1 MKIVSGAALAGFVAF
16 GVLALGGCSS
26 PGANSSST
34 GNTASRDVTVP
45 EPDAAMNPANA
56 KQLRIA
62 VIPKGLSHAFWQSVK
77 RGAEDAGRE
86 MNAQIIW
93 NGPQSEGQ
101 GVTQQVSIVEDQVTK
116 KVDGIVLAPI
126 DQTALVQAIDKAAGQ
141 KIPVAI
147 IDSDAKTKNRIS
159 FVATDNYKGGVL
171 AAQRMIEIIG
181 GKGKVGMVPVQANSQ
196 STEDRER
203 GFTDTVK
210 KAPGIKLVR
219 SQYGQSDR
227 TVSMNAAQDML
238 TANPD
243 IVAIFGPNESS
254 AVGSLSAVRNRNL
267 IGKLKIV
274 GFDSAPVLVQALKSG
289 DIDSL
294 VVQNPYKMGYEGVK
308 AIVNKANGQSV
319 QPRVDTGVVLVSKA
333 NMNTP
338 DNQKLLQ

>member
-1 MKIVSGAALAGFVAF
+1 MKIVSRAVLAGFVAF
-16 GVLALGGCSS
+16 GAVTLGGCGSS
-26 PGANSSST
+26 GGNNTSAGNS
-34 GNTASRDVTVP
+34 ASRDITVP
-45 EPDAAMNPANA
+45 EPDAASNPDNS
-56 KQLRIA
+56 KPLRIA

-77 RGAEDAGRE
+77 RGAEDAGQK
-86 MNAQIIW
+86 MNAQVIW

-141 KIPVAI
+141 KIPVAL

-171 AAQRMIEIIG
+171 AAQRMIEITG

-196 STEDRER
+196 STEDREK
-203 GFTDTVK
+203 GFADTLK
-210 KAPGIKLVR
+210 KAAGLKLVR

-243 IVAIFGPNESS
+243 MVAIFGPNESS

-267 IGKLKIV
+267 IGKVKIV
-274 GFDSAPVLVQALKSG
+274 GFDSAPVLVQALKNS

-294 VVQNPYKMGYEGVK
+294 VVQNPYMMGYEGVK
-308 AIVNKANGQSV
+308 AIVDKTKGQSV
-319 QPRVDTGVVLVSKA
+319 QPRVDTGVSLITQA
-333 NMNTP
+333 NMNAP
-338 DNQKLLQ
+338 ENRDLLK